1 MVINLNYGENAM
13 QYGMYQEIMDQPISL
28 RLTIDS
34 EKEHIEKISEDFRK
48 LDKIFLINNGAV
60 FIEKTAP
67 LLAFDEHK
75 LYRT

>member
-1 MVINLNYGENAM
+1 M

-48 LDKIFLINNGAV
+48 LDKIFLIGCGSSISTCYTIRDV
-60 FIEKTAP
+60 VKSIST
-67 LLAFDEHK
+67 
-75 LYRT
+75 Y